1 MFVCCHANA
10 FVIHTGANMAIRQL
24 SLTDFRNLRST
35 TLEFDPRVNLVT
47 GENGSGK
54 TSLLESIYV
63 LCQADSF
70 RTHQLRQCIN
80 HEKSSFLLFG
90 RFTDFKAGLSKSDRK
105 LEIHVNGESIKRRSE
120 LVRRVP
126 IQVLNTDSFA
136 LINGSPQQRRTFI
149 DWCLFHVEQSYAQL
163 WGEYR
168 HALRQRNRLLKNRKD
183 LNLLDYWNEHLVG
196 PSRLLHEMRQ
206 RQCSELS
213 ELLHTEFSDLL
224 VDIPV
229 EMVYRRGWP
238 EGMDIAEV
246 LVAQKQ
252 RDIRSGFTNS
262 GIHRDDLVFTSGGLK
277 AGEVLSRGQ
286 SKRLCLALVMASLK
300 KVGVETGRRIILLID
315 DLHSELDAKAQSRVY
330 QKLADLDLQLFIS
343 NIDSRLPEGLQ
354 AKEFKMFHVEHGTIK
369 PRIFS

>member
-1 MFVCCHANA
+1 
-10 FVIHTGANMAIRQL
+10 MAIRQL

-35 TLEFDPRVNLVT
+35 TLEFDSRVNLIT
-47 GENGSGK
+47 GDNGSGK

-80 HEKSSFLLFG
+80 HQKSSFLLFG
-90 RFTDFKAGLSKSDRK
+90 RFVDFKAGLSKSEKK

-126 IQVLNTDSFA
+126 VLVLNTDSFA
-136 LINGSPQQRRTFI
+136 LISGTPQQRRTFI
-149 DWCLFHVEQSYAQL
+149 DWCLFHVEQSYAHI

-168 HALRQRNRLLKNRKD
+168 HALRQRNSLLKSRKD
-183 LNLLDYWNEHLVG
+183 LNLLDYWDEHLLG

-213 ELLHTEFSDLL
+213 ELLHAEFSDLL
-224 VDIPV
+224 ADIPF
-229 EMVYRRGWP
+229 EITYRRGWP
-238 EGMDIAEV
+238 EGMDIGDV

-252 RDIRSGFTNS
+252 RDIHSGFTNS
-262 GIHRDDLVFTSGGLK
+262 GIHRDDLLLTSKGVK

-300 KVGVETGRRIILLID
+300 KVGVETGKRIILLID
-315 DLHSELDAKAQSRVY
+315 DLHSELDDKAQKKVY
-330 QKLADLDLQLFIS
+330 QTLAGLDLQLFIS
-343 NIDSRLPEGLQ
+343 NIDKQLPDGLQ
-354 AKEFKMFHVEHGTIK
+354 AKEFKMFHVEHGTIR
-369 PRIFS
+369 PRISS